1 MTLTTGVKET
11 RIVRWNSEI
20 LNLESMNSLMSHS
33 DSMKL
38 IDIASEIRLMSVSDS
53 MKFNERDIKSMIRLM
68 SDSGSMKCRDT
79 WRV

>member
-1 MTLTTGVKET
+1 MKET

-38 IDIASEIRLMSVSDS
+38 NEIDIASEIRLMSVSDS
-53 MKFNERDIKSMIRLM
+53 MKFNERDIKSMIRLI